1 MTWALFPHGPRMHLS
16 MSYGAGLQSARS
28 YCSGSANTHLFE
40 NMITNAAHIWHEPGN
55 DFLDHGQAHEK
66 RLSHTLTDD
75 VVARQMALSSTL
87 AEDSLGLAS
96 LCMKKTF
103 DVLEL
108 DSPFNLSKD
117 LELFFP
123 LCTSTS
129 CLGPHQNVVTI
140 LSLALDPP
148 LNLLVEKEPMKSDKA
163 LMASERLLS
172 DAVRSTLCTIQN
184 YYMQHFRHVSLIE
197 ATLRLHNMWPKR
209 LDVSHLEY
217 SVGSSTSSADL
228 KVHLPGW
235 RKYDVELALADISL
249 GFRYTRTGAPFVFW
263 HLTEVPL

>member
-1 MTWALFPHGPRMHLS
+1 MHLS

-28 YCSGSANTHLFE
+28 YCSGSANTHLFQ
-40 NMITNAAHIWHEPGN
+40 NMITNAALILHEPGN
-55 DFLDHGQAHEK
+55 DFFDHGQAHEK
-66 RLSHTLTDD
+66 GLSHTLTDD
-75 VVARQMALSSTL
+75 VVARRMALSSTF

-96 LCMKKTF
+96 LCMKKTP

-108 DSPFNLSKD
+108 ESPFNLSKN

-123 LCTSTS
+123 LRTSTS
-129 CLGPHQNVVTI
+129 YLGPHQNVMTV

-148 LNLLVEKEPMKSDKA
+148 LHLLVEKEPMESDKA

-184 YYMQHFRHVSLIE
+184 YYMQHYLHVSLIE
-197 ATLRLHNMWPKR
+197 ATLRLHYLWPKH

-235 RKYDVELALADISL
+235 RKHDVELALADISL
-249 GFRYTRTGAPFVFW
+249 GFWYTRTGAPFVFW

>member
-96 LCMKKTF
+96 LCMKKT
-103 DVLEL
+103 
-108 DSPFNLSKD
+108 
-117 LELFFP
+117 
-123 LCTSTS
+123 
-129 CLGPHQNVVTI
+129 
-140 LSLALDPP
+140 LSL
-148 LNLLVEKEPMKSDKA
+148 
-163 LMASERLLS
+163 
-172 DAVRSTLCTIQN
+172 I
-184 YYMQHFRHVSLIE
+184 HI
-197 ATLRLHNMWPKR
+197 
-209 LDVSHLEY
+209 
-217 SVGSSTSSADL
+217 
-228 KVHLPGW
+228 
-235 RKYDVELALADISL
+235 
-249 GFRYTRTGAPFVFW
+249 
-263 HLTEVPL
+263 